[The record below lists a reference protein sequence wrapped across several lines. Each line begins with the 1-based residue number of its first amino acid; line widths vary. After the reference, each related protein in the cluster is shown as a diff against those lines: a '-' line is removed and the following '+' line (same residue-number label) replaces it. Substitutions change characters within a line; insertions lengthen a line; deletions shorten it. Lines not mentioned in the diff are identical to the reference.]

1 MRNYLRSMKHGMG
14 FAAVIAALVV
24 GLAVFAAGSATAA
37 PVGDNATLGA
47 ATVMQPVMLPGA
59 VMAKAS
65 SSAAFDR
72 PFFNRPFIDDRPF
85 FNRPFFNRPFIND
98 RPFFNR
104 PFFNKPFFNRPFFN
118 PFFDNDADFFARDF
132 D

>member
-72 PFFNRPFIDDRPF
+72 PFFNRPFI
-85 FNRPFFNRPFIND
+85 ND

-104 PFFNKPFFNRPFFN
+104 PFFNKPFFN
-118 PFFDNDADFFARDF
+118 PFFDDDADFFVRDF

>member
-24 GLAVFAAGSATAA
+24 GMAVFAAGSATAA

-47 ATVMQPVMLPGA
+47 AAVMQPVMLPGA
-59 VMAKAS
+59 VMAKATS
-65 SSAAFDR
+65 DSAFNRPFINDR
-72 PFFNRPFIDDRPF
+72 PFFNK
-85 FNRPFFNRPFIND
+85 PFFNRPFIND
-98 RPFFNR
+98 RPFFAR
-104 PFFNKPFFNRPFFN
+104 PFFNPFFARPFFN
-118 PFFDNDADFFARDF
+118 PFFDDDVNVFERDF